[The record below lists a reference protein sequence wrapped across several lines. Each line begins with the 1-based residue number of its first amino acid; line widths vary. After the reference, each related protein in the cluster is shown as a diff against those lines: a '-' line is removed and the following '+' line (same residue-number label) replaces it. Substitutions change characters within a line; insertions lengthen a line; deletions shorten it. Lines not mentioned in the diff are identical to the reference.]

1 MPQMLQNDYF
11 IVGLIFISSLL
22 VNKHERASA
31 LVYAAF
37 CIVTLLACYNIP
49 APDVLLR
56 LSDDPEVADMG
67 WQLLLCSASSLMAV
81 ALIYQLRKCV
91 DGILPKILIYVC
103 YAEILLH
110 ITGYALLLNGVSWM
124 TYNWAVLTVQLIVI
138 LLFAARG
145 GYGRDFLRTR
155 LFRDSAHSH

>member
-1 MPQMLQNDYF
+1 MPSLLQNDYF
-11 IVGLIFISSLL
+11 MVGLILFSAAL

-37 CIVTLLACYNIP
+37 CFVALLACYKIP
-49 APDVLLR
+49 APDILLQI
-56 LSDDPEVADMG
+56 SNDPDIADKG
-67 WQLLLCSASSLMAV
+67 WQLLLCSASSLMVV
-81 ALIYQLRKCV
+81 ALIYQIRKCIN
-91 DGILPKILIYVC
+91 GILPKILIYIC

-124 TYNWAVLTVQLIVI
+124 AYNWAVLTVQLVVI